1 MTGKWEGLD
10 KIWKKKKKR
19 RERGKQYMGSLHKI
33 RMLAPLCQLCKE
45 TLKVSHAS
53 HPPIITAPP
62 PPIISSKIS
71 HPPITAVFAKFHSPT
86 FMKGCGGRGGGLTMR
101 RALQVFSLHL
111 IYKCN
116 PLQIEETY

>member
-1 MTGKWEGLD
+1 MLTERAVGVEVGGDREVGGAGQNLE
-10 KIWKKKKKR
+10 KKKKR

-62 PPIISSKIS
+62 PLFQVKFPI
-71 HPPITAVFAKFHSPT
+71 
-86 FMKGCGGRGGGLTMR
+86 L
-101 RALQVFSLHL
+101 
-111 IYKCN
+111 
-116 PLQIEETY
+116 PLQPFLQNFIPPPL